1 MFGKHEIKEL
11 QREVVDINRKL
22 ERILW
27 ILKDRPTPSYLNQS
41 IDESFKQQF
50 ISEVDEAYKRKAKS
64 IIKYKNIKTTVTT
77 IDRLVSVLSE
87 RPYTINQIAL
97 KMNLKESSVRTYL
110 RDARMVGHKI
120 DRITKRRNGKLV
132 SYYTMEA

>member
-1 MFGKHEIKEL
+1 MFGIKEL
-11 QREVVDINRKL
+11 KNDIVDINRKL

-27 ILKDRPTPSYLNQS
+27 ILNDKPQS
-41 IDESFKQQF
+41 IDESFKKQF
-50 ISEVDEAYKRKAKS
+50 MSEVDQAYKRRTKS
-64 IIKYKNIKTTVTT
+64 IIKYKNIKTTVGT
-77 IDRLVSVLSE
+77 IDRLVNVLSE

-120 DRITKRRNGKLV
+120 DRITKRRNRKLI
-132 SYYTMEA
+132 SYYTMEV